1 MEDKVWAKITQCRF
15 GHLRNWAKKLKKTLR
30 TTTIVHHIHGGP
42 AGTALVPK
50 PATGTIEL
58 STFITAIRTSTRA
71 APVGG
76 LVHFKSIRLGRRACS
91 NSKVWGSFT
100 AN

>member
-1 MEDKVWAKITQCRF
+1 MEDKVWAKINQCRF

-42 AGTALVPK
+42 GGTALVPK

-58 STFITAIRTSTRA
+58 STSIIATRTGSRPAQLAPPFIRYVLAEGA
-71 APVGG
+71 GEGV
-76 LVHFKSIRLGRRACS
+76 SIPRSCPS
-91 NSKVWGSFT
+91 
-100 AN
+100 